1 MSLFLPLQQKIEA
14 HRTAST
20 AISTGNPFHDI
31 QMRRAAAVK
40 TARSLGPKPV
50 FKPLVNP
57 GSLVRKADRLRHQ
70 LVPAPFQA
78 ALTCQSAIWPC
89 DLQQSPSYPS
99 AMQTKTAAT
108 AGAKAVI
115 EATTLLTQIPAS
127 TGPQQHSGNSI
138 DPAQTLLE
146 MQEQGTVPLATQS
159 KPKIAGGGI
168 GGLILLGLVA
178 GGFLLSKSSSTQKAS
193 LNGPAKSKA
202 IQINL

>member
-14 HRTAST
+14 HRAAST
-20 AISTGNPFHDI
+20 AIRTGNPFQDLQI
-31 QMRRAAAVK
+31 RRAAAAK
-40 TARSLGPKPV
+40 TARSLAPKPV

-57 GSLVRKADRLRHQ
+57 GSLVRKAEGLRHQ
-70 LVPAPFQA
+70 LVPAPVQA
-78 ALTCQSAIWPC
+78 AQTCQNAIWPC
-89 DLQQSPSYPS
+89 DLQQSPAYPS
-99 AMQTKTAAT
+99 AMQKKTVAT

-115 EATTLLTQIPAS
+115 EATSLLPQIPSS
-127 TGPQQHSGNSI
+127 TSSQQHSGNAT

-159 KPKIAGGGI
+159 KPKTAGGGI

-178 GGFLLSKSSSTQKAS
+178 GGFLLSKSSSTPKAS